1 MTEYEQIIFNAR
13 CPYTDELCVDKIPC
27 TICRAD
33 EQEKELMRRLN
44 EQERLDAEW
53 SEE

>member
-33 EQEKELMRRLN
+33 KQEKELMRSLN
-44 EQERLDAEW
+44 EQERLET
-53 SEE
+53 EGREK